1 MESFKLVRRPVG
13 PYSRGMLDLT
23 PQTGHSDCTT
33 QGIRVQV
40 AATYLPE
47 HSEPDLGRFHFAY
60 QVRLKNVGDRVA
72 TLRSRQWIIRN
83 ADNEERIVEGPGV
96 IGEYPCLAPNEHYD
110 YVSGCPMNTSWGT
123 MEGHFVWEHEDGTL
137 FKTPVGRFFL
147 APNTAPISDL
157 EYS

>member
-1 MESFKLVRRPVG
+1 MRWPSNL
-13 PYSRGMLDLT
+13 YSRAMEDAT
-23 PQTGHSDCTT
+23 PQSGHSDCTT
-33 QGIRVQV
+33 KGIRVQV
-40 AATYLPE
+40 AATYLAE

-60 QVRLKNVGDRVA
+60 RVKLENVGHRIA

-96 IGEYPCLAPNEHYD
+96 IGEYPRLAPNERYD

-123 MEGHFVWEHEDGTL
+123 MEGHFVWEYEDGTL
-137 FKTPVGRFFL
+137 FETKIGRFFL